1 MPTERKKPATCAPRA
16 TACSRCSATPPP
28 RWSRRTTSTWSRP
41 WSSASSPSTRWA
53 SSKSSARSS
62 DACVS
67 RYRTRA
73 CRASRRSG
81 TSSTKSSEGARDPR
95 LEIRTRRD
103 AMSNDTLKEQLRSL
117 VAEIA
122 EKDEI
127 PDEASFKDLGIDSM
141 MGVEIVAAIE
151 RQYQIKVADDELSG
165 FKDLVGAYAI
175 VVKKLEAKDAIAAAE

>member
-1 MPTERKKPATCAPRA
+1 
-16 TACSRCSATPPP
+16 
-28 RWSRRTTSTWSRP
+28 
-41 WSSASSPSTRWA
+41 
-53 SSKSSARSS
+53 
-62 DACVS
+62 
-67 RYRTRA
+67 
-73 CRASRRSG
+73 
-81 TSSTKSSEGARDPR
+81 
-95 LEIRTRRD
+95 
-103 AMSNDTLKEQLRSL
+103 MSNDTLKEQLRSL